1 VKERQ
6 PRERGSTLRQALL
19 EALRGPPATARDLS
33 QLVRIS
39 ERDVLDH
46 LEHLAESL
54 KSELVVEPAECKA
67 CGFQFEGRTRMRKP
81 SRCPEC
87 KSERIAPPRFCVA
100 SET

>member
-1 VKERQ
+1 MKERQ
-6 PRERGSTLRQALL
+6 PKERTTTVRQSLL

-54 KSELVVEPAECKA
+54 KSDLLVEPAECKA
-67 CGFQFEGRTRMRKP
+67 CGFEFEGRTRMRKP

-87 KSERIAPPRFCVA
+87 KSERITPARFSVR
-100 SET
+100 SE